1 MLNFRACPGAN
12 ETPAPAFVLMN
23 RNLRTRLPTI
33 QEETFSLTRS
43 VLEKQQKQKHYH
55 EFILLLRDL
64 QL

>member
-12 ETPAPAFVLMN
+12 ETPAPAYVLMN

-43 VLEKQQKQKHYH
+43 VLEKQQKQKH
-55 EFILLLRDL
+55 
-64 QL
+64 